1 VTTEPPTGRAR
12 RGGLGTRV
20 RLFAVGAGLGVG
32 GIALENRWLIW
43 GAILVLG
50 AGFALRFLADSGG
63 PPSEDSGSDR
73 D

>member
-1 VTTEPPTGRAR
+1 LAW
-12 RGGLGTRV
+12 RV

-43 GAILVLG
+43 AAILVLG
-50 AGFALRFLADSGG
+50 GGFALRFLGESVG
-63 PPSEDSGSDR
+63 PRREESGSDE

>member
-1 VTTEPPTGRAR
+1 
-12 RGGLGTRV
+12 V

-50 AGFALRFLADSGG
+50 AGFALRFLADSAD